1 MNSSLDFTNGNHIRF
16 QFKFNL
22 TKRKFPAKVWQLS
35 FLNAASHLVS
45 YKSKT
50 QIQEQAII
58 LYVLKKTI
66 KQMSSHIYNSSTQ
79 QLCFTQWA
87 DLSSDFFFRT
97 FGFFYFLCLTYCNQA
112 LTHQLYM
119 LKNLFLKFHRF
130 WLIKTELW
138 LVKFTSWKLNL
149 LWLSNRKT
157 STWYNKVPVIL
168 IHNLLSQGFDLFGGC
183 S

>member
-16 QFKFNL
+16 QLKFNL

-58 LYVLKKTI
+58 LYVLKKQFS
-66 KQMSSHIYNSSTQ
+66 KWAAIYITFLPNSYVLHSEPTC
-79 QLCFTQWA
+79 LVTF
-87 DLSSDFFFRT
+87 SGT
-97 FGFFYFLCLTYCNQA
+97 FGFFYFLCLTYCNQS
-112 LTHQLYM
+112 LTHQLCM
-119 LKNLFLKFHRF
+119 LKNLFLKFHWF

-138 LVKFTSWKLNL
+138 VVSLPLGSLTYSD
-149 LWLSNRKT
+149 
-157 STWYNKVPVIL
+157 Y
-168 IHNLLSQGFDLFGGC
+168 LSQKP
-183 S
+183 

>member
-66 KQMSSHIYNSSTQ
+66 KQMSSHIYNFSPQ

-87 DLSSDFFFRT
+87 DLSSDFFLERLD
-97 FGFFYFLCLTYCNQA
+97 FFTSCASLTVIRLWLIAVHVEKYSVKVSLILTYEDRA
-112 LTHQLYM
+112 L
-119 LKNLFLKFHRF
+119 NS
-130 WLIKTELW
+130 
-138 LVKFTSWKLNL
+138 LVYRTSWKFNLLRISKPETLNL
-149 LWLSNRKT
+149 
-157 STWYNKVPVIL
+157 I
-168 IHNLLSQGFDLFGGC
+168 
-183 S
+183 